1 MSEPVLSVRD
11 LRVAVQG
18 FEAVR
23 GVSFAVSPGEVV
35 ALVGGSGAGKS
46 LTAKA
51 VLGLLPHRSETGGS
65 VRVADGSGLGYVPQ
79 EALTVLSP
87 VHRVGDQIAAAIASV
102 RGLGRAEARRA
113 AVSAL
118 EEVGV
123 PEPERRSRDF
133 PHQFSGGM
141 RQRAVIAMATV
152 GAPGLI
158 VADEPTAA
166 LDAGTQRRIMD
177 LLKERCD
184 RTGAAML
191 LITHDPGVVGEY
203 ADRVLTMSDG
213 RLVETRAPRA
223 AVARPRR
230 ILGGAEPVLEVE
242 DLVVAYGSHRA
253 VDGVSFSVRAGETL
267 AMVGASGSGKSS
279 TASAVLQLRRPE
291 SGSVRFE
298 GRELTGLGEREL
310 RRVRPRI
317 QPVLQDPYGS
327 LSPRLT
333 AGRAVAEPLRVR
345 GRWDGRTGPAR
356 VAELLELVGL
366 ETELG
371 RRYPHELS
379 GGQCQRVNIARALA
393 GDPGLLVLDEPTS
406 ALDADLRDGVIEL
419 LVDLQDRLGLAY
431 LFICHDPRL
440 VESFAHRVAV
450 MEAGAIA
457 YVHHPARDRT

>member
-1 MSEPVLSVRD
+1 MSEPVLTVDD
-11 LRVAVQG
+11 LRVAVRG

-23 GVSFAVSPGEVV
+23 GVSFAVEPGEVV

-51 VLGLLPHRSETGGS
+51 LLGLLPHRSETGGR
-65 VRVADGSGLGYVPQ
+65 VRVADGAGLGYVPQ

-118 EEVGV
+118 AAVGV
-123 PEPERRSRDF
+123 PEPERRARDF
-133 PHQFSGGM
+133 PHRFSGGM

-152 GAPGLI
+152 GEPGLI
-158 VADEPTAA
+158 IADEPTAA
-166 LDAGTQRRIMD
+166 LDAVTRRRIMD
-177 LLKERCD
+177 LLKERCE

-191 LITHDPGVVGEY
+191 LVTHDPGVVGDY
-203 ADRVLTMSDG
+203 ADRVLTMAGG
-213 RLVETRAPRA
+213 RLVDSPP
-223 AVARPRR
+223 AVAAAPKPRR
-230 ILGGAEPVLEVE
+230 AVGGSEPVLEVE

-253 VDGVSFSVRAGETL
+253 VDGVSFSLRPGETL
-267 AMVGASGSGKSS
+267 ALVGESGSGKSS

-291 SGSVRFE
+291 GGSVRFE
-298 GRELTGLGEREL
+298 GRELVGLGEREL
-310 RRVRPRI
+310 RRVRPRM

-327 LSPRLT
+327 LSPRQT
-333 AGRAVAEPLRVR
+333 AARAVAEPLRVQ
-345 GRWDGRTGPAR
+345 GRWDSRTGPAR
-356 VAELLELVGL
+356 VAELLGLVGL
-366 ETELG
+366 EAELG

-393 GDPGLLVLDEPTS
+393 SDPRLLVLDEPTS
-406 ALDADLRDGVIEL
+406 ALDADLRDGVIDL

-431 LFICHDPRL
+431 LFISHDSGL

-450 MEAGAIA
+450 MEAGAIGHVRHLA
-457 YVHHPARDRT
+457 SDRV